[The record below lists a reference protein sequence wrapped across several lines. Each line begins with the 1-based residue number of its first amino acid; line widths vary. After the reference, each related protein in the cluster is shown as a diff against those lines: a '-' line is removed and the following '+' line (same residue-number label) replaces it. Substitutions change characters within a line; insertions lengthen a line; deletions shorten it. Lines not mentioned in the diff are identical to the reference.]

1 VRQDHG
7 VALTPQPLDR
17 SDVFSVSGGC
27 ALGCRKHH
35 AGTPWAKMETP

>member
-1 VRQDHG
+1 
-7 VALTPQPLDR
+7 
-17 SDVFSVSGGC
+17 VFSVSGGC